1 MEGEA
6 AAGAGRLC
14 EMSAGVERILL
25 VKLSSIGD
33 VVQALPVAG
42 ALRHRF
48 PRSHIAWAVGPA
60 AADIVTGNPHL
71 DEVLVI
77 GGTGASGGHVR
88 VLPPLTAPARLRG
101 ALRQT
106 TYDVALDLQG
116 LFKSAL
122 IAYLSGA
129 RERIGYK
136 TLREATFLFCNRR
149 IVPDRRDVHAVDSYL
164 DFAEALGAQRGPV
177 RFDIAIS
184 ERDRRV
190 VDELLDG
197 ESSLAALIPG
207 ARWESKLW
215 PTDRFAPVAD
225 ALADEFDVTAVVL
238 GAEDDRG
245 LAARI
250 AQAARARV
258 IDLSGR
264 TTLKQAAEVLRRC
277 RIAIGNDTGPLY
289 LSAAVGTPTV
299 ALFGPSDARRL
310 GPYGDGHAKVIA
322 DVECAPC
329 RNRRCRPRKCMEA
342 IGAAEVIE
350 AARALLR
357 PGGEA

>member
-1 MEGEA
+1 
-6 AAGAGRLC
+6 
-14 EMSAGVERILL
+14 MSSSLERILL

-33 VVQALPVAG
+33 VVQALPVAR
-42 ALRHRF
+42 ALRQRF
-48 PRSHIAWAVGPA
+48 PRAHIAWAVGPA

-77 GGTGASGGHVR
+77 GGTRTSGGQVR

-101 ALRQT
+101 ALRET

-129 RERIGYK
+129 KERIGYR

-164 DFAEALGAQRGPV
+164 DFAEALGAERAPV

-184 ERDRRV
+184 ESDRRA

-197 ESSLAALIPG
+197 ENSLAALIPG

-215 PTDRFAPVAD
+215 PTERFAAAAD
-225 ALADEFDVTAVVL
+225 ALADEFDVTPVVL
-238 GAEDDRG
+238 GAQEDRG
-245 LAARI
+245 LASAI

-258 IDLSGR
+258 IDLTGR
-264 TTLKQAAEVLRRC
+264 TSLKQAAEVLRRC
-277 RIAIGNDTGPLY
+277 RVTVGNDTGPLY

-310 GPYGDGHAKVIA
+310 GPYGDGHGKVVA
-322 DVECAPC
+322 EVECAPC
-329 RNRRCRPRKCMEA
+329 RNRRCRNRTCMES
-342 IGAAEVIE
+342 IEPDEVME
-350 AARALLR
+350 AVRGLLR
-357 PGGEA
+357 GNRKV